1 VLVYANGKLE
11 TWKVANNGEKIEPG
25 LALTVV
31 PMARSVGA
39 AAPTA
44 ARLDEIYAYCK
55 DEVLGWSFVCTEK
68 ESARLAA

>member
-1 VLVYANGKLE
+1 MGKKSNKPVLSRSHKY
-11 TWKVANNGEKIEPG
+11 
-25 LALTVV
+25 V

-55 DEVLGWSFVCTEK
+55 DEVLGWSFICTEK